1 MSQNGVHPRH
11 SPLDARRK
19 RYPSFVLGVRG
30 SRLFCNF
37 VVAVATLAGGGCVK
51 RLGRIQDDN
60 FYVVKRSKNESAKRG
75 HESLLGPSPGALS
88 TSITGTLKAQANS
101 SPRDTKSLSNA
112 AILEKENPEISSLLN
127 EARKR
132 PTDAEIHS
140 RLAETYYQL
149 RLYEEAQQ
157 HCQRAIQIEPNSP
170 VYYELAAR
178 LWRDWG
184 VPDSGI
190 NAAQKA
196 LQLKANFVEAWNTLG
211 TLYDKT
217 GNRKR
222 AQESFLKALS
232 FNSTL
237 DYVHSNLCYSY
248 LNEEDFVQAIDH
260 GEQAVRL
267 NPSSTIAHNN
277 LGIAYGMHGEFN
289 QALREFQQ
297 AGDEATARNNLGLV
311 LLKKGRV
318 NESMEQFRLA
328 SRLKP
333 FYRIAAENYYKARTI
348 GFKQER
354 ETKRLARERSKQPK
368 MGAPETFE
376 PAELNLPQLSLGG
389 ALWDLLNGPLGLVS
403 QEFSPVPSWLGSS
416 EPIVKFAIERPARLT
431 REGKIL
437 GEFLQNGR
445 YQLSG
450 VQEIQGGR
458 SKTIV
463 YYQPGYSGAGVGTR
477 PSNSRKPDD
486 PGGDGT
492 R

>member
-1 MSQNGVHPRH
+1 MSQRGVQPKN
-11 SPLDARRK
+11 SPLEARRK
-19 RYPSFVLGVRG
+19 RCPSFVLGALG
-30 SRLFCNF
+30 SRLFWNF
-37 VVAVATLAGGGCVK
+37 IVVVAALASGGCVK
-51 RLGRIQDDN
+51 QLGRIQDDN
-60 FYVVKRSKNESAKRG
+60 FYMVKRSKKDSAKSG
-75 HESLLGPSPGALS
+75 YESLLGQSPSALS

-101 SPRDTKSLSNA
+101 SPQDTKSLSNA
-112 AILEKENPEISSLLN
+112 AILEKENPQISSLLN

-140 RLAETYYQL
+140 RLAQIYYQF
-149 RLYEEAQQ
+149 RVYDEAQR

-196 LQLKANFVEAWNTLG
+196 LQLKADFVEAWNTLG
-211 TLYDKT
+211 TLYDRT

-222 AQESFLKALS
+222 AQESYLKALS

-248 LNEEDFVQAIDH
+248 LHEEDFVQAIDH

-267 NPSSTIAHNN
+267 NPSLTVAHNN
-277 LGIAYGMHGEFN
+277 LGIAYGMHGEFE

-311 LLKKGRV
+311 LLKRGRV
-318 NESMEQFRLA
+318 TESMEQFRLA
-328 SRLKP
+328 TRMKP

-348 GFKQER
+348 GFKHER
-354 ETKRLARERSKQPK
+354 ETKRLARERPKQAEI
-368 MGAPETFE
+368 GAPKIFE
-376 PAELNLPQLSLGG
+376 PAELNLPQQSLGG

-403 QEFSPVPSWLGSS
+403 QEFSPVPSWPRSS
-416 EPIVKFAIERPARLT
+416 EPIVKFAIERPVQLT

-437 GEFLQNGR
+437 GEFLQDGR

-450 VQEIQGGR
+450 IREIQGGR
-458 SKTIV
+458 SKTIL
-463 YYQPGYSGAGVGTR
+463 YYQPSYSAPALELAHR
-477 PSNSRKPDD
+477 IPRKPDNS
-486 PGGDGT
+486 GGDGA